1 MGPGRW
7 GSRGDIRLGVSVTYS
22 DISHTAMLVEIARQR
37 GSYLPDVS
45 FGTHFFNDLV
55 ESGIVYLPVYPDDA
69 RVTWNEDFLTGSTNA
84 LAEVLPELAD
94 MEHVVRLIHV
104 PAATSGR
111 YLHVVMDA
119 EADRGLAF
127 LAPAKCKEPPR
138 RRG

>member
-22 DISHTAMLVEIARQR
+22 DISHTAMLVEIARPR

-55 ESGIVYLPVYPDDA
+55 ESGIVYLPVYPDDP
-69 RVTWNEDFLTGSTNA
+69 RVTWNEDFLCGSVNA
-84 LAEVLPELAD
+84 LAEVLPEYAD
-94 MEHVVRLIHV
+94 MEDVVRLIHV
-104 PAATSGR
+104 PAVTAGR

-127 LAPAKCKEPPR
+127 LAPAK
-138 RRG
+138 